1 MGMCLFYLD
10 LPYSKMPQFYNEKE
24 LKGTLVVDSEGL
36 IYGRVS
42 KISVEEDGIKLHV
55 SVDVRAE
62 VEEIDVEKL
71 RDLLK
76 DKISSEAEEEEIV
89 SLAKSLGL
97 EIPKKLVRRDLPHEK
112 GVVPIEQIACIAE
125 GDGVRIIVLSTPR
138 EANYRGIR
146 ERKPEYADLTGI
158 KGKIVI
164 SLSGEVL
171 GEASDVVVSAEGPG
185 IRVKRLSAKKTI
197 NWLRLLRD
205 LRREQRNAA
214 LKLETKLDPY
224 KNPRIPVE
232 EADEVAELLKGEGID
247 PNLLEKYL
255 EEPEG
260 HSYVDVAWEK
270 IKKIGDVVLVE
281 QYQD

>member
-1 MGMCLFYLD
+1 MPRFYD
-10 LPYSKMPQFYNEKE
+10 EKE
-24 LKGTLVVDSEGL
+24 LEGALVVDSEGL

-42 KISVEEDGIKLHV
+42 KISVGEDGIKLHV
-55 SVDVRAE
+55 RVDVKAE

-76 DKISSEAEEEEIV
+76 EKISEEAGKEEIV

-112 GVVPIEQIACIAE
+112 GVVPIEQITCIAE
-125 GDGVRIIVLSTPR
+125 GDGVKIIVLSVPR
-138 EANYRGIR
+138 EANYRGIG

-260 HSYVDVAWEK
+260 HFYLDVAWEK

-281 QYQD
+281 Q